1 MAEQLLHIDNAYWP
15 RLKQGDADALGYFY
29 DQYVDKLFPVA
40 MKLLAN
46 RDIAKDCI
54 QEVFVELWNY
64 RESLG
69 DVTHSQAYLVKVLR
83 NIIFKKQKKQ
93 KPLITCEP
101 ADDDLISDGLTIEDI
116 LIDIDTDKETR
127 SRLKRALSCL
137 TDRQKMVL
145 ELRFNQGLSYE
156 QIAEKLNMN
165 YQSVNNLFFRT
176 IIRLRGQM
184 LALII
189 LLYIRALS
197 EWY

>member
-1 MAEQLLHIDNAYWP
+1 MAEQLLHIDNAYWT
-15 RLKQGDADALGYFY
+15 RLKQGDANALGYFY

-40 MKLLAN
+40 MKLLVN
-46 RDIAKDCI
+46 RDLAKDCI

-64 RESLG
+64 RESIG
-69 DVTHSQAYLVKVLR
+69 DITHSQAYLVKVLR
-83 NIIFKKQKKQ
+83 NIIFRKQKKQ

-101 ADDDLISDGLTIEDI
+101 AEDDPVSDGLTIEDI
-116 LIDIDTDKETR
+116 LIDIDTDKETK
-127 SRLKRALSCL
+127 SRLRRALSCL

-184 LALII
+184 LLLICI
-189 LLYIRALS
+189 LYLKIVHQS
-197 EWY
+197 

>member
-1 MAEQLLHIDNAYWP
+1 MTEQLLHNDNAYWA

-29 DQYVDKLFPVA
+29 DEYVDRLFPIA
-40 MKLLAN
+40 MKLLVN
-46 RDIAKDCI
+46 REMAKDCI

-69 DVTHSQAYLVKVLR
+69 EVVHSQAYLVRVLR

-93 KPLITCEP
+93 KPLITCDSVNEEV
-101 ADDDLISDGLTIEDI
+101 SDGLTIEDI
-116 LIDIDTDKETR
+116 LIDIDTDKETK

-137 TDRQKMVL
+137 TDRQKLAL
-145 ELRFNQGLSYE
+145 ELRFNQGFSYE

-176 IIRLRGQM
+176 IARLRGEM
-184 LALII
+184 FALII
-189 LLYIRALS
+189 LLYIKTLS
-197 EWY
+197 ELY

>member
-1 MAEQLLHIDNAYWP
+1 MAEQLLHIDNAYWT